1 MFLQSSMFWQLQF
14 VFLTASHYVAIHH
27 GSRLTTNVIAE
38 FTEEMDVFC
47 ELRCAENRFCVAYNY
62 KKKVDEK
69 ELNCQITNTTEHKFD
84 VRHFTKEEQVWTF
97 HEAKVDRS
105 DFAYCREEVN
115 ECQNGGT
122 VIWNQER
129 RFSCQCLEC
138 YEGHFCEKV
147 TETFN
152 ALGMENGD
160 IKDEQITASSELDIN
175 HRAANGRLNFTQPDG
190 RRGAWSSKH
199 EDVNQWLQVDFQR
212 STLVTG
218 ISTQG
223 RRDNHQFVRKYTISF
238 SKDGENF
245 QNFSQRG
252 VKKEFQGNTDK
263 NSIVYHRVIPHI
275 SARFIRIHPTVWF
288 KHISMRAEFYGCS
301 LV

>member
-1 MFLQSSMFWQLQF
+1 
-14 VFLTASHYVAIHH
+14 
-27 GSRLTTNVIAE
+27 
-38 FTEEMDVFC
+38 MDVFC

-62 KKKVDEK
+62 KKKVDKK

-84 VRHFTKEEQVWTF
+84 VRYFTKEEQVWTF

-105 DFAYCREEVN
+105 DFAYCRGEMY

-122 VIWNQER
+122 VIWHPEK

-147 TETFN
+147 PK
-152 ALGMENGD
+152 ALGMESRD
-160 IKDEQITASSELDIN
+160 INDEQITASSERDNN
-175 HRAANGRLNFTQPDG
+175 HKAARGRLNFTPRDG
-190 RRGAWSSKH
+190 IRGAWTSQHK
-199 EDVNQWLQVDFQR
+199 DVNQWLQVDFQR

-223 RRDNHQFVRKYTISF
+223 RQDERQYVKSYTISF

-245 QNFSQRG
+245 QNFSQGG
-252 VKKEFQGNTDK
+252 VKKEFQGNTDR
-263 NSIVYHRVIPHI
+263 NSIVHNTVIPHI
-275 SARFIRIHPTVWF
+275 SARFIRIHPTAWCD
-288 KHISMRAEFYGCS
+288 HISMRAEFYGCS
-301 LV
+301 LL